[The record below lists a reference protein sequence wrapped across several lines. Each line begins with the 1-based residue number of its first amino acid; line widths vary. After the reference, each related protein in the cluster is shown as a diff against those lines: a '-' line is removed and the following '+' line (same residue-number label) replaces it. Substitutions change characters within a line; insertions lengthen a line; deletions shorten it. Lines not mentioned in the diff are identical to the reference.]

1 MLKFDPLRVGDWLT
15 NQEEPEVSSEEE
27 DEVEED
33 EEVPSDF
40 ITPLGAAPPLSDVR
54 PYRVFTDETGQSFV
68 LTSSPEA
75 GGSTHEYMSMKDWIE
90 FASKAI

>member
-1 MLKFDPLRVGDWLT
+1 MAKQHG
-15 NQEEPEVSSEEE
+15 N
-27 DEVEED
+27 EVEEE